1 MYEIPLYEAEVERE
15 GSDITIVAT
24 QIMLDKA
31 HKAADIM
38 AKEGVS
44 VEIIDPRTIYPYDKE
59 HRYQKSVAKTRPHH
73 SGRQGRVQWRG
84 RVAELPHDKR
94 GCV

>member
-31 HKAADIM
+31 HKAIRAAAGMD
-38 AKEGVS
+38 
-44 VEIIDPRTIYPYDKE
+44 
-59 HRYQKSVAKTRPHH
+59 QVAMLL
-73 SGRQGRVQWRG
+73 V
-84 RVAELPHDKR
+84 
-94 GCV
+94 